1 MPVSSTSSHS
11 DSAVKNMKAPACEH
25 CGLPVPEFR
34 AAARSPDEK
43 LFCCE
48 GCRTVYQIITGH
60 HLEEYYEIKK
70 RSDFFARSQPASS
83 VISRYSYLDEPAV
96 KEKLAYG
103 SQSRCMDFYV
113 EGVHCVACLWLI
125 ERIGKLVPGVEGV
138 QMSLGSM
145 VAKVTLQEQGSFS
158 SVAEGL
164 ERIGYKPHPV
174 SERRQARDL
183 NRVENRR
190 EMTRIGVAGFCMMN
204 IMILFISIY
213 AGAEGGML
221 HLFRWLSGLLFI
233 PVALYGA
240 APFYR
245 GAWASLK
252 TREINMDL
260 PVAGALLLGSAASIW
275 NLIQGSEH
283 IYFDSLTAFVFLLL
297 SARYALKTIYQKT
310 ASQMGAG
317 EFLIPKSALRWNPVS
332 KTSEVTAVETVLPGE
347 FLLVPQGEIVAADG
361 EVASGQGYADFHMF
375 SGESEPVKL
384 KPGSKVFAGTVNV
397 GDDLVIEV
405 SASGRQ
411 TRIERLLESVQN
423 LEKPKTVEMADAAA
437 KRYLIVVFA
446 GAAAL
451 VLTSRALSFA
461 EAFDRALSMIIIAC
475 PCALALATPLVYR
488 MGARAAAQKGV
499 LLKGVSALDKLS
511 RARKLYLDKTGTLT
525 YGRYEVLSWEIV
537 KGTSDLVEV
546 ACLLEAQS
554 QHPIALAIRDYAR
567 AVYPLAGEFLPVSDW
582 KEVLGQGVSGRVNGK
597 RYEIRGARREA
608 QTRPPENLL
617 LSTVGIFEEG
627 ELKVLIGLGDKIRE
641 DSVSAVGVL
650 KQQFETVEILTGD
663 RMESASSAAEIL
675 GVQKFTAEMSPED
688 KRSMVGAQ
696 PLSLMVGDGAND
708 AAAMKAAGV
717 SVAVQGSIETSFQCA
732 DAYMTTPGI
741 GTLTELIS
749 IARRTR
755 SVVWAA
761 LLTSLVYNLT
771 GMVLA
776 ILGHVTPLVAAVV
789 MPLSSLT
796 VLVIAYA
803 GVNMGLKK

>member
-1 MPVSSTSSHS
+1 MTVSLTPQQDLRSKKTSPFPC
-11 DSAVKNMKAPACEH
+11 DH

-34 AAARSPDEK
+34 AAAKSSDEK
-43 LFCCE
+43 IFCCE

-60 HLEEYYEIKK
+60 QLEEYYEIKK
-70 RSDFFARSQPASS
+70 GSEFFARSQPASS
-83 VISRYSYLDEPAV
+83 VLSRYSYLDEPVV

-103 SQSRCMDFYV
+103 SQARCMDFYV

-145 VAKVTLQEQGSFS
+145 VAKVTLKEQGSFS

-174 SERRQARDL
+174 SEGRQARDL
-183 NRVENRR
+183 NSAENRR

-233 PVALYGA
+233 PVTVYGA

-245 GAWASLK
+245 GALSSLK
-252 TREINMDL
+252 IREINIDL
-260 PVAGALLLGSAASIW
+260 PVAGALLLGSAASVW
-275 NLIQGSEH
+275 NLVMGSEH

-317 EFLIPKSALRWNPVS
+317 EFLIPKSALRWNPAT
-332 KTSEVTAVETVLPGE
+332 KTSEVAAVETLLPGE
-347 FLLVPQGEIVAADG
+347 FLLIPQGEIIAADG
-361 EVASGQGYADFHMF
+361 EVTSGGGYADFHMF

-397 GDDLVIEV
+397 GDDLIIEV

-423 LEKPKTVEMADAAA
+423 LEKPKTVEIADAAA
-437 KRYLIVVFA
+437 KRYLAVVFA
-446 GAAAL
+446 GAAVL
-451 VLTSRALSFA
+451 VVTSQGLSFS

-488 MGARAAAQKGV
+488 MGARAAAQRGV

-511 RARKLYLDKTGTLT
+511 RTRNLYLDKTGTLT
-525 YGRYEVLSWEIV
+525 YGRYQVLSWKIL
-537 KGTSDLVEV
+537 KGMDDLIET
-546 ACLLEAQS
+546 ACLLEKRS
-554 QHPIALAIRDYAR
+554 QHPIAIAIRDYAH
-567 AVYPLAGEFLPVSDW
+567 AVYPLMGDLSLVSDW
-582 KEVLGQGVSGRVNGK
+582 KEALGRGVSGKVNGK
-597 RYEIRGARREA
+597 HYEIKGARADTRSGAIEA
-608 QTRPPENLL
+608 SL
-617 LSTVGIFEEG
+617 LSSVGIFEEG
-627 ELKVLIGLGDKIRE
+627 DLKVLIILGDKIRE
-641 DSVSAVGVL
+641 DSPATAEVL
-650 KQQFETVEILTGD
+650 KGQFEMVQIVTGD
-663 RMESASSAAEIL
+663 RAESGAAAAQVL

-688 KRSMVGAQ
+688 KRSILGAD
-696 PLSLMVGDGAND
+696 PFSLMVGDGAND
-708 AAAMKAAGV
+708 AAAMKAASV

-732 DAYMTTPGI
+732 DAYLTTPGI
-741 GTLTELIS
+741 GTLPELIS

-761 LLTSLVYNLT
+761 LLTSLAYNLT

-776 ILGHVTPLVAAVV
+776 ILGHVTPLVAAIV

-803 GVNMGLKK
+803 GVNLRFKK